1 MTTGIVILNY
11 LAYKDTI
18 ECISSIKK
26 QTYQDYHI
34 VVVDNDSKN
43 ESFDVLSTL
52 YSSDETITL
61 IKNDSNLG
69 FAKGNNVGIA
79 CLKQKSI
86 FNVFVINGDT
96 VLKDKEYLS
105 RLVKTAVAPNIG
117 MIGTTIVSRDGKNQ
131 NTLPVSLNDKNS
143 IKMARIQIWLMN
155 LLVKTN
161 LLGLVKTAV
170 SKTRTYEKV
179 TSTESNSSKNE
190 LLNPKEKM
198 LHGSAIYFTENYLKK
213 HIGFYPDTFLYYE
226 EEFLALI
233 CRKLNFKQLYVPEIK
248 IYHKEDASSNLLHKT
263 SRNSLK
269 FKLRI
274 IKNNLSIMK
283 EALKMPANKI
293 EDKVSCTDVSK
304 V

>member
-161 LLGLVKTAV
+161 LLGLVKTVV

-198 LHGSAIYFTENYLKK
+198 LHGAAIYFTENYLKR

-263 SRNSLK
+263 SRKSLL
-269 FKLRI
+269 FKLDL
-274 IKNNLSIMK
+274 IKKNLSMM
-283 EALKMPANKI
+283 ERALEMPTYKI
-293 EDKVSCTDVSK
+293 AEKVSLNEQ
-304 V
+304 